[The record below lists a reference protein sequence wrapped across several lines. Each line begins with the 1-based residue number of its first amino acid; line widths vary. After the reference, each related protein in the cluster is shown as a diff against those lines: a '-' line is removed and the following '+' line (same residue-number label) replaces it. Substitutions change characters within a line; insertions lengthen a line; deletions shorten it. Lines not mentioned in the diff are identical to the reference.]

1 MIPIQLLEDYL
12 IDQKDGLKQL
22 LTWFLNLVMQ
32 LEALQQVGAE
42 PYERVDS
49 RKAQRNGYKER
60 SLKTRAGGLRLKKPQ
75 FREISFE
82 TKVFDKYSR
91 VEKALI
97 NAVIESYL
105 QGVSTRKVQDIVS
118 QFGLEDLSAS
128 SVSRISKE
136 LDAKVEEFLKRP
148 IEHPIPYLFVDASY
162 FKGRTDSRYV
172 TKAFLVVTGIRDDGY
187 REILGA
193 RIADG
198 EDELFWSGFFQ
209 DLMDRGLSG
218 VKLVISD
225 GHKGIQ
231 KAVER
236 PFLGGSWQMC
246 HVHFMRAVLRNV
258 AKKYQKEIA
267 DKLKIALEDET
278 KMHELVLDLESRGY
292 NKSADTIERFR
303 FSLGNYRAF
312 PREHWRRIRTT
323 NGLERINK
331 ELKRRTRVVGAFPN
345 DESLMR
351 LGVSLLIDINEEWIT
366 TKKYLSMIGWDNRAV
381 EFTEISAHCP
391 NARPRCSRSPT

>member
-12 IDQKDGLKQL
+12 IDQNDGLKRL

-32 LEALQQVGAE
+32 LEALQQVEAK
-42 PYERVDS
+42 PYERSAS
-49 RKAQRNGYKER
+49 RKAHRNGYKER
-60 SLKTRAGGLRLKKPQ
+60 SLKTRSGELKLKKPQ

-82 TKVFDKYSR
+82 TKVFDRYSR

-118 QFGLEDLSAS
+118 QFGIEDLSAS

-136 LDAKVEEFLKRP
+136 LDAKVEEFLKRQ
-148 IEHPIPYLFVDASY
+148 IKHPIPYLFVDASY
-162 FKGRTDSRYV
+162 FKVRTDSRYI

-231 KAVER
+231 KAVEK
-236 PFLGGSWQMC
+236 PFLGASWQMC
-246 HVHFMRAVLRNV
+246 QVHFMRAVLRNI

-267 DKLKIALEDET
+267 DKLKMALEDET

-351 LGVSLLIDINEEWIT
+351 LGVSLLIDINEEWLT
-366 TKKYLSMIGWDNRAV
+366 TKKYLSMDL
-381 EFTEISAHCP
+381 E
-391 NARPRCSRSPT
+391 